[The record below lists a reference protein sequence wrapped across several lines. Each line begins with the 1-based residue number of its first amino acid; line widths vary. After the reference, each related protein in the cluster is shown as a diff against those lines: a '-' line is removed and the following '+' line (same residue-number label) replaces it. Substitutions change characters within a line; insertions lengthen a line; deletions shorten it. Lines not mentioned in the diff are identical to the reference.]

1 MAETLVTIHSVW
13 RWLVLVG
20 LVAALVY
27 GFSRPSGAAPLDKST
42 ARPFTFS
49 LVLLD
54 IQVLIGLLV
63 WIAGSGWESNVFLA
77 WIHPIGMLVAL
88 GIGHALVG
96 RAVKSGVP
104 GAYRKAALGVLAALV
119 IVTAL
124 IPSDAWF

>member
-13 RWLVLVG
+13 RWLVLIG

-27 GFSRPSGAAPLDKST
+27 GFSRPLGAAPLDKST

-49 LVLLD
+49 LVMLD

-63 WIAGSGWESNVFLA
+63 WITGSGWDRNVFLA
-77 WIHPIGMLVAL
+77 WIHPVGMLVAL

-124 IPSDAWF
+124 IPTDAWF